1 MKQYT
6 HVVLCLLALVGC
18 APQGE
23 QTSEPDRA
31 SESTHAMIQGVWQLM
46 TIENMDT
53 GEMDRIADRR
63 TIWTQY
69 TDSYWTYVW
78 MGPGREGSTPPDF
91 AQLSPDE
98 QYQENRTKMWDE
110 DEQWRFWGSG
120 GTYELDDTR
129 MDYTNVVSIE
139 PYQVQMGGVEEILY
153 VNDTAY
159 AYHSVPRSGEPVRK
173 FTHRRVDTMGSLPT
187 TRQGDMDPADLRGNW
202 QVMSTRHTGTGEVE
216 QVAPYRTN
224 WFHVTDTHWTY
235 VWMRKGREVVTP
247 DELAQLTPDDRIA
260 VQYAKI
266 WNERHRPVFWAS
278 GGTYRIEN
286 QTFVVGPRDM
296 SIEPWM
302 IGVEG
307 EEPISQLD
315 RTTYV
320 YLSPPRADGSV
331 TETTHRR
338 LD

>member
-1 MKQYT
+1 MKRCAIVGLFLFT
-6 HVVLCLLALVGC
+6 LAGC
-18 APQGE
+18 AMPAE
-23 QTSEPDRA
+23 EAADSP
-31 SESTHAMIQGVWQLM
+31 STHTMLQGVWQLM
-46 TIENMDT
+46 TIENLET
-53 GEMDRIADRR
+53 GEVDRIGDRR

-69 TDSYWTYVW
+69 TDSFWTYVW
-78 MGPGREGSTPPDF
+78 MDPGREGSTPADF
-91 AQLSPDE
+91 AQLTADE
-98 QYQENRTKMWDE
+98 QYRENRAKQWDE
-110 DEQWRFWGSG
+110 SEQWRFWGSG
-120 GTYELDDTR
+120 GTYELDGNR

-159 AYHSVPRSGEPVRK
+159 AYHSVPRDGQPVRK
-173 FTHRRVDTMGSLPT
+173 FTHRRLDTMGVLPT
-187 TRQGDMDPADLRGNW
+187 TRQGEMDPADLRGNW
-202 QVMSTRHTGTGEVE
+202 QVMSTRHTGTGEVQ
-216 QVAPYRTN
+216 QVAPTRTN

-235 VWMRKGREVVTP
+235 IWMDKGRDVVTP
-247 DELAQLTPDDRIA
+247 EQLDQMAPEERIA

-286 QTFVVGPRDM
+286 QVFVVGPRDM

-307 EEPISQLD
+307 EEPISRLD
-315 RTTYV
+315 RTAYV